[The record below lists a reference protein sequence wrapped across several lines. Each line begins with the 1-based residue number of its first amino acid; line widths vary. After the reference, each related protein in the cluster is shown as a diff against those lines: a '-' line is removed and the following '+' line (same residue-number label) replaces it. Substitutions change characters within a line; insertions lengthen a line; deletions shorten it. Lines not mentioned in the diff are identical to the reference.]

1 MFLPRR
7 HSCTPERLRDDRT
20 LDRDTDSRTFTPRV
34 FQGVGADALALGDD
48 APDAA
53 AREKD
58 AEMSRDEAPKAGLRT
73 MNAMAGAFAGESST
87 ARDPDAEDPHML
99 QYVEAELAKRR
110 QASGLSEPSGS
121 AVAPSDAALAPP
133 ASASLW
139 ETPAALA
146 SAPREEEESADRY
159 LTGIVEV
166 QLPAEV
172 KFKNIEET
180 ERAKA
185 ELLKKQRRR
194 DFRGGS
200 GGGGG
205 ALAAGGNFSSNFAL
219 HKKQLAAAQKHGARG
234 GNASTAMQ
242 PPPPHARGET
252 RPQKR
257 DRAENVASDEYVFKR
272 WMNNEK
278 KRKH

>member
-1 MFLPRR
+1 
-7 HSCTPERLRDDRT
+7 
-20 LDRDTDSRTFTPRV
+20 
-34 FQGVGADALALGDD
+34 
-48 APDAA
+48 
-53 AREKD
+53 
-58 AEMSRDEAPKAGLRT
+58 
-73 MNAMAGAFAGESST
+73 MNAMAGAFAGESLT
-87 ARDPDAEDPHML
+87 RDPDAEDPHML

-110 QASGLSEPSGS
+110 QAGGGEPSG
-121 AVAPSDAALAPP
+121 VAETAEDKPKPP
-133 ASASLW
+133 PGASLW
-139 ETPAALA
+139 ETPASLA
-146 SAPREEEESADRY
+146 AAPRDDEESADRY

-172 KFKNIEET
+172 KFRNIEET

-194 DFRGGS
+194 EFRGTGA
-200 GGGGG
+200 GG
-205 ALAAGGNFSSNFAL
+205 ARGDAGGHFSSNFAL

-234 GNASTAMQ
+234 SQ
-242 PPPPHARGET
+242 PPPPRAHGEA

-257 DRAENVASDEYVFKR
+257 DRAENVASDDYVFKR

>member
-1 MFLPRR
+1 
-7 HSCTPERLRDDRT
+7 
-20 LDRDTDSRTFTPRV
+20 
-34 FQGVGADALALGDD
+34 
-48 APDAA
+48 
-53 AREKD
+53 
-58 AEMSRDEAPKAGLRT
+58 
-73 MNAMAGAFAGESST
+73 MAGAFAGESLT
-87 ARDPDAEDPHML
+87 RDPDAEDPHML

-110 QASGLSEPSGS
+110 QASGGEPSG
-121 AVAPSDAALAPP
+121 VAETAEDKPKPP
-133 ASASLW
+133 PGASLW
-139 ETPAALA
+139 ETPASLA
-146 SAPREEEESADRY
+146 AAPRDDEESADRY

-172 KFKNIEET
+172 KFRNIEET

-194 DFRGGS
+194 EFRGTGA
-200 GGGGG
+200 GG
-205 ALAAGGNFSSNFAL
+205 ARADAGGNFSSNFAL

-234 GNASTAMQ
+234 SH
-242 PPPPHARGET
+242 PPPPRAHGEA

-257 DRAENVASDEYVFKR
+257 DRAENVASDDYVFKR

>member
-1 MFLPRR
+1 
-7 HSCTPERLRDDRT
+7 
-20 LDRDTDSRTFTPRV
+20 
-34 FQGVGADALALGDD
+34 
-48 APDAA
+48 
-53 AREKD
+53 
-58 AEMSRDEAPKAGLRT
+58 
-73 MNAMAGAFAGESST
+73 MNAMAGAFAGESLT
-87 ARDPDAEDPHML
+87 RDPDAEDPHML

-110 QASGLSEPSGS
+110 QASGGEPSG
-121 AVAPSDAALAPP
+121 VAETAEDKPKPP
-133 ASASLW
+133 PGASLW
-139 ETPAALA
+139 ETPASLA
-146 SAPREEEESADRY
+146 AAPRDDEESADRY

-172 KFKNIEET
+172 KFRNIEET

-194 DFRGGS
+194 EFRGTGA
-200 GGGGG
+200 GG
-205 ALAAGGNFSSNFAL
+205 ARADLGGNFSSNFAL

-234 GNASTAMQ
+234 SQ
-242 PPPPHARGET
+242 PPPPRAHGEA

-257 DRAENVASDEYVFKR
+257 DRAENVASDDYVFKR

>member
-1 MFLPRR
+1 M
-7 HSCTPERLRDDRT
+7 
-20 LDRDTDSRTFTPRV
+20 
-34 FQGVGADALALGDD
+34 
-48 APDAA
+48 
-53 AREKD
+53 
-58 AEMSRDEAPKAGLRT
+58 RT
-73 MNAMAGAFAGESST
+73 MNAMAGAFAGESLT
-87 ARDPDAEDPHML
+87 RDPDAEDPHML

-110 QASGLSEPSGS
+110 QASGGEPSGVAETAEDAPKPPPS
-121 AVAPSDAALAPP
+121 AE
-133 ASASLW
+133 LW

-146 SAPREEEESADRY
+146 AAPRDDEESADRY

-172 KFKNIEET
+172 KFRNIEET

-194 DFRGGS
+194 DFRGTGAGGS
-200 GGGGG
+200 
-205 ALAAGGNFSSNFAL
+205 LAAGGNFSSNFAL

-234 GNASTAMQ
+234 AGAAAMQ
-242 PPPPHARGET
+242 PPPPHAHGEA

-257 DRAENVASDEYVFKR
+257 DRAENVASDDYVFKR

>member
-1 MFLPRR
+1 
-7 HSCTPERLRDDRT
+7 
-20 LDRDTDSRTFTPRV
+20 
-34 FQGVGADALALGDD
+34 
-48 APDAA
+48 
-53 AREKD
+53 
-58 AEMSRDEAPKAGLRT
+58 MSRDEAPKAGLRT

-205 ALAAGGNFSSNFAL
+205 ALAAGGNFSSNFVL

>member
-1 MFLPRR
+1 
-7 HSCTPERLRDDRT
+7 
-20 LDRDTDSRTFTPRV
+20 
-34 FQGVGADALALGDD
+34 
-48 APDAA
+48 
-53 AREKD
+53 
-58 AEMSRDEAPKAGLRT
+58 
-73 MNAMAGAFAGESST
+73 MNAMAGAFAGESLT
-87 ARDPDAEDPHML
+87 RDPDAEDPHML

-110 QASGLSEPSGS
+110 QASGGEPSG
-121 AVAPSDAALAPP
+121 VAETAEDKPKPP
-133 ASASLW
+133 PGASLW
-139 ETPAALA
+139 ETPASLA
-146 SAPREEEESADRY
+146 AAPRDDEESADRY

-172 KFKNIEET
+172 KFRNIEET

-194 DFRGGS
+194 EFRGTGA
-200 GGGGG
+200 GG
-205 ALAAGGNFSSNFAL
+205 ARADVGGNFSSNFAL

-234 GNASTAMQ
+234 SH
-242 PPPPHARGET
+242 PPPPRAHGEA

-257 DRAENVASDEYVFKR
+257 DRAENVASDDYVFKR

>member
-1 MFLPRR
+1 
-7 HSCTPERLRDDRT
+7 
-20 LDRDTDSRTFTPRV
+20 
-34 FQGVGADALALGDD
+34 
-48 APDAA
+48 
-53 AREKD
+53 
-58 AEMSRDEAPKAGLRT
+58 
-73 MNAMAGAFAGESST
+73 MNAMAGAFAGESSA

-110 QASGLSEPSGS
+110 QASGVSDVSTTGDD
-121 AVAPSDAALAPP
+121 ANRRAPAAA
-133 ASASLW
+133 ASLW

-146 SAPREEEESADRY
+146 SAPRETEDSADRY

-172 KFKNIEET
+172 KFRNIEET

-194 DFRGGS
+194 EFRGTGAGGS
-200 GGGGG
+200 
-205 ALAAGGNFSSNFAL
+205 LAAGGNFSSNFAL

-234 GNASTAMQ
+234 AGAAAMQ
-242 PPPPHARGET
+242 PPPPHAHGEA

-257 DRAENVASDEYVFKR
+257 DRAENVASDDYVFKR

>member
-1 MFLPRR
+1 
-7 HSCTPERLRDDRT
+7 
-20 LDRDTDSRTFTPRV
+20 
-34 FQGVGADALALGDD
+34 
-48 APDAA
+48 
-53 AREKD
+53 
-58 AEMSRDEAPKAGLRT
+58 
-73 MNAMAGAFAGESST
+73 MNAMAGAFAGESLT
-87 ARDPDAEDPHML
+87 RDPDAEDPHML

-110 QASGLSEPSGS
+110 QASGGEPSG
-121 AVAPSDAALAPP
+121 VAETAEDKPKPP
-133 ASASLW
+133 PGASLW
-139 ETPAALA
+139 ETPASRAA
-146 SAPREEEESADRY
+146 APRDDEESADRY

-172 KFKNIEET
+172 KFRNIEET

-194 DFRGGS
+194 EFRGTGA
-200 GGGGG
+200 GG
-205 ALAAGGNFSSNFAL
+205 ARADLGGNFSSNFAL

-234 GNASTAMQ
+234 SH
-242 PPPPHARGET
+242 PPPPRAHGEA

-257 DRAENVASDEYVFKR
+257 DRAENVASDDYVFKR

>member
-1 MFLPRR
+1 
-7 HSCTPERLRDDRT
+7 
-20 LDRDTDSRTFTPRV
+20 
-34 FQGVGADALALGDD
+34 
-48 APDAA
+48 
-53 AREKD
+53 
-58 AEMSRDEAPKAGLRT
+58 
-73 MNAMAGAFAGESST
+73 MNAMAGAFAGESLT
-87 ARDPDAEDPHML
+87 RDPDAEDPHML

-110 QASGLSEPSGS
+110 QAGGGEPSG
-121 AVAPSDAALAPP
+121 VAETAEDKPKPP
-133 ASASLW
+133 PGASLW
-139 ETPAALA
+139 ETPASLA
-146 SAPREEEESADRY
+146 AAPRDDEESADRY

-172 KFKNIEET
+172 KFRNIEET

-194 DFRGGS
+194 EFRGTGA
-200 GGGGG
+200 GG
-205 ALAAGGNFSSNFAL
+205 ARADAGGNFSSNFAL

-234 GNASTAMQ
+234 SQ
-242 PPPPHARGET
+242 PPPPRAHGEA

-257 DRAENVASDEYVFKR
+257 DRAENVASDDYVFKR

>member
-1 MFLPRR
+1 
-7 HSCTPERLRDDRT
+7 
-20 LDRDTDSRTFTPRV
+20 
-34 FQGVGADALALGDD
+34 
-48 APDAA
+48 
-53 AREKD
+53 
-58 AEMSRDEAPKAGLRT
+58 
-73 MNAMAGAFAGESST
+73 MNAMAGAFAGESLT
-87 ARDPDAEDPHML
+87 RDPDAEDPHML

-110 QASGLSEPSGS
+110 QASGGEPSG
-121 AVAPSDAALAPP
+121 VAETAEDKPKPP
-133 ASASLW
+133 PGASLW

-146 SAPREEEESADRY
+146 AAPRDDEESADRY

-172 KFKNIEET
+172 KFRNIEET

-194 DFRGGS
+194 EFRGTGA
-200 GGGGG
+200 GG
-205 ALAAGGNFSSNFAL
+205 ARADVGGNFSSNFAL

-234 GNASTAMQ
+234 SH
-242 PPPPHARGET
+242 PPPPRAHGEA

-257 DRAENVASDEYVFKR
+257 DRAENVASDDYVFKR

>member
-1 MFLPRR
+1 
-7 HSCTPERLRDDRT
+7 LR
-20 LDRDTDSRTFTPRV
+20 V
-34 FQGVGADALALGDD
+34 
-48 APDAA
+48 
-53 AREKD
+53 
-58 AEMSRDEAPKAGLRT
+58 
-73 MNAMAGAFAGESST
+73 MNAMAGAFAGESSA

-110 QASGLSEPSGS
+110 QASG
-121 AVAPSDAALAPP
+121 VSDVSTTGDDANRRAPP
-133 ASASLW
+133 AAASLW

-146 SAPREEEESADRY
+146 SAPRETEDSADRY

-172 KFKNIEET
+172 KFRNIEET

-194 DFRGGS
+194 EFRGTGA
-200 GGGGG
+200 GG
-205 ALAAGGNFSSNFAL
+205 ARADAGGNFSSNFAL

-234 GNASTAMQ
+234 SQ
-242 PPPPHARGET
+242 PPPPRAHGEA

-257 DRAENVASDEYVFKR
+257 DRAENVASDDYVFKR

>member
-1 MFLPRR
+1 M
-7 HSCTPERLRDDRT
+7 
-20 LDRDTDSRTFTPRV
+20 RV
-34 FQGVGADALALGDD
+34 
-48 APDAA
+48 
-53 AREKD
+53 
-58 AEMSRDEAPKAGLRT
+58 
-73 MNAMAGAFAGESST
+73 MNAMAGAFAGESSA

-110 QASGLSEPSGS
+110 QASG
-121 AVAPSDAALAPP
+121 VSDVSTPGDDANRRAPP
-133 ASASLW
+133 AAASLW
-139 ETPAALA
+139 ETPAAFA
-146 SAPREEEESADRY
+146 SAPRETEDSADRY

-172 KFKNIEET
+172 KFRNIEET

-194 DFRGGS
+194 DHRGGAGGA

-205 ALAAGGNFSSNFAL
+205 IAAGGNYSSNFAL
-219 HKKQLAAAQKHGARG
+219 HKKQHAAAQKHGTRG
-234 GNASTAMQ
+234 GKGSTAMQ
-242 PPPPHARGET
+242 PPPPHARGEA

-257 DRAENVASDEYVFKR
+257 DRAENVASDDYVFKR

>member
-1 MFLPRR
+1 
-7 HSCTPERLRDDRT
+7 
-20 LDRDTDSRTFTPRV
+20 
-34 FQGVGADALALGDD
+34 
-48 APDAA
+48 
-53 AREKD
+53 
-58 AEMSRDEAPKAGLRT
+58 
-73 MNAMAGAFAGESST
+73 MNAMAGAFAGESLT
-87 ARDPDAEDPHML
+87 RDPDAEDPHML

-110 QASGLSEPSGS
+110 QASGGEPSG
-121 AVAPSDAALAPP
+121 VAETAEDKPKPP
-133 ASASLW
+133 PGASLW
-139 ETPAALA
+139 ETPASLA
-146 SAPREEEESADRY
+146 AAPRDDEESADRY

-172 KFKNIEET
+172 KFRNIEET

-194 DFRGGS
+194 EFRGTGA
-200 GGGGG
+200 GG
-205 ALAAGGNFSSNFAL
+205 ARADAGGNFSSNFAL

-234 GNASTAMQ
+234 SH
-242 PPPPHARGET
+242 PPPPRAHGEA

-257 DRAENVASDEYVFKR
+257 DRAENVASDDYVFKR

>member
-1 MFLPRR
+1 
-7 HSCTPERLRDDRT
+7 
-20 LDRDTDSRTFTPRV
+20 
-34 FQGVGADALALGDD
+34 
-48 APDAA
+48 
-53 AREKD
+53 
-58 AEMSRDEAPKAGLRT
+58 
-73 MNAMAGAFAGESST
+73 MNAMAGAFAGESLT
-87 ARDPDAEDPHML
+87 RDPDAEDPHML

-110 QASGLSEPSGS
+110 QASGGEPSG
-121 AVAPSDAALAPP
+121 VAETAEDKPKPP
-133 ASASLW
+133 PGASLW
-139 ETPAALA
+139 ETPASLA
-146 SAPREEEESADRY
+146 AAPRDDEESADRY

-172 KFKNIEET
+172 KFRNIEET

-194 DFRGGS
+194 EFRGTGA
-200 GGGGG
+200 GG
-205 ALAAGGNFSSNFAL
+205 ARADLGGNFSSNFAL

-234 GNASTAMQ
+234 SH
-242 PPPPHARGET
+242 PPPPRAHGEA

-257 DRAENVASDEYVFKR
+257 DRAENVASDDYVFKR

>member
-1 MFLPRR
+1 
-7 HSCTPERLRDDRT
+7 
-20 LDRDTDSRTFTPRV
+20 
-34 FQGVGADALALGDD
+34 
-48 APDAA
+48 
-53 AREKD
+53 
-58 AEMSRDEAPKAGLRT
+58 
-73 MNAMAGAFAGESST
+73 MNAMAGAFAGESLT
-87 ARDPDAEDPHML
+87 RDPDAEDPHML

-110 QASGLSEPSGS
+110 QASGGEPSG
-121 AVAPSDAALAPP
+121 VAETAEDKPKPP
-133 ASASLW
+133 PGASLW
-139 ETPAALA
+139 ETPASLA
-146 SAPREEEESADRY
+146 AAPRDDEESADRY

-172 KFKNIEET
+172 KFRNIEET

-194 DFRGGS
+194 EFRGTGA
-200 GGGGG
+200 GG
-205 ALAAGGNFSSNFAL
+205 ARADAGGNFSSNFAL

-234 GNASTAMQ
+234 SQ
-242 PPPPHARGET
+242 PPPPRAHGEA

-257 DRAENVASDEYVFKR
+257 DRAENVASDDYVFKR

>member
-1 MFLPRR
+1 
-7 HSCTPERLRDDRT
+7 
-20 LDRDTDSRTFTPRV
+20 
-34 FQGVGADALALGDD
+34 
-48 APDAA
+48 
-53 AREKD
+53 
-58 AEMSRDEAPKAGLRT
+58 
-73 MNAMAGAFAGESST
+73 MNAMAGAFAGESLT
-87 ARDPDAEDPHML
+87 RDPDAEDPHML

-110 QASGLSEPSGS
+110 QASG
-121 AVAPSDAALAPP
+121 VSDVSTREGHDANRRAPP
-133 ASASLW
+133 AAASLW

-146 SAPREEEESADRY
+146 SAPRETEDSADRY

-172 KFKNIEET
+172 KFRNIEET

-194 DFRGGS
+194 EFRGTGA
-200 GGGGG
+200 GG
-205 ALAAGGNFSSNFAL
+205 ARADLGGNFSSNFAL

-234 GNASTAMQ
+234 SH
-242 PPPPHARGET
+242 PPPPRAHGEA

-257 DRAENVASDEYVFKR
+257 DRAENVASDDYVFKR

>member
-1 MFLPRR
+1 MDAFEAV
-7 HSCTPERLRDDRT
+7 ERST
-20 LDRDTDSRTFTPRV
+20 LTLTRATSHITV
-34 FQGVGADALALGDD
+34 LSQGVGADALALGDD

-58 AEMSRDEAPKAGLRT
+58 AELSRDEAPKAGLRT

-133 ASASLW
+133 ASASSLW

-146 SAPREEEESADRY
+146 STPREEEESADRY

-194 DFRGGS
+194 EFRGGS

-205 ALAAGGNFSSNFAL
+205 ASAAEGNFSSNFAL
-219 HKKQLAAAQKHGARG
+219 HKKQHAAAQKRGARG
-234 GNASTAMQ
+234 GNGSTAMQ
-242 PPPPHARGET
+242 PPPSRAHGEAR
-252 RPQKR
+252 PPKR